1 MNIIRTALRGAMLA
15 AALLAPAIAL
25 AFEKTHYRTLDVDG
39 VNVFYREAG
48 RSGAPTVVLLHGWGA
63 SSFMFRDLMPILAE
77 KYHVVAPDL
86 PGFGLTTAPPRG
98 EFRYDFDN
106 LANVMEQFL
115 DAKEIDRYAV
125 YIFDYGAPTGLRLA
139 LRHPERISAIISQ
152 NGNAYIEGLSS
163 GWDPI
168 RRYWDAPT
176 EENRNALRG
185 FMTLETQKF
194 QYLEGVPDPSLVEP
208 EAYLLAQAAF
218 DQPGNTE
225 IQLDLFADYKSNL
238 ALYPAFQEYFRV
250 HQPPFLAVWGE
261 NDPFFLPAGAEAYR
275 RDNPM
280 AEVYFYDTGHFALE
294 THNAEIAGRIMAFL
308 DRVVK

>member
-1 MNIIRTALRGAMLA
+1 
-15 AALLAPAIAL
+15 
-25 AFEKTHYRTLDVDG
+25 
-39 VNVFYREAG
+39 
-48 RSGAPTVVLLHGWGA
+48 
-63 SSFMFRDLMPILAE
+63 MFRDLMPILAE
-77 KYHVVAPDL
+77 KYHVMAPDL

-218 DQPGNTE
+218 DQPGNME
-225 IQLDLFADYKSNL
+225 IQLDLFCRL
-238 ALYPAFQEYFRV
+238 QVEPRALSRV
-250 HQPPFLAVWGE
+250 SRVLSHPSAAAPCRLRRERPV
-261 NDPFFLPAGAEAYR
+261 LPS
-275 RDNPM
+275 
-280 AEVYFYDTGHFALE
+280 
-294 THNAEIAGRIMAFL
+294 GRSRGLSA
-308 DRVVK
+308 RQSHG